1 MLILVML
8 AAAAAPVP
16 MLKPGLWETG
26 KERVCRPASPLWGE
40 DQNRLP
46 CGRVK
51 GGGREA
57 RYKCMLPDGSDYKVG
72 FRWEGDPVERFTR
85 TSDVPGVDGSG
96 RRGRATIESR
106 WVGPC
111 EGEAGGAK

>member
-1 MLILVML
+1 MIVL
-8 AAAAAPVP
+8 AAATASVPVP
-16 MLKPGLWETG
+16 VLKPGLWETDR
-26 KERVCRPASPLWGE
+26 ERVCRPATPLWGE

-51 GGGREA
+51 GSGREA

-96 RRGRATIESR
+96 RRGRVGIESR
-106 WVGPC
+106 WVGQC
-111 EGEAGGAK
+111 EGQTGSAK